1 MFTYDVVSESI
12 RNPHELA
19 AELTRRSEQGWE
31 VVQVVYDG
39 ATWFHAIIRHEGRVG
54 VAPYP
59 GASAPKDLGV
69 DTAVATTAPGAAEAV
84 RDQPLAATVGAMVEA
99 AEARV
104 GSSSASAP
112 TSVTEPAAAPG
123 SQTSSPAASA
133 TDSAVPDVPANWYKD
148 PSGRFELR
156 YWNGTAW
163 TEHVAT
169 GGRQSVDPPKA

>member
-1 MFTYDVVSESI
+1 MYTYDVVSESI

-59 GASAPKDLGV
+59 GASAPKSLGS
-69 DTAVATTAPGAAEAV
+69 DSSSEITTQPSTATVTPAVTATVSAPEATTAQTDTPSVESDTPTTAGDTAAAE
-84 RDQPLAATVGAMVEA
+84 
-99 AEARV
+99 
-104 GSSSASAP
+104 SS
-112 TSVTEPAAAPG
+112 
-123 SQTSSPAASA
+123 
-133 TDSAVPDVPANWYKD
+133 VPEVPANWYKD

>member
-1 MFTYDVVSESI
+1 MYTYDVVSESI

-59 GASAPKDLGV
+59 GASAPKSLGADSSSEITTQPSTTTGTPAV
-69 DTAVATTAPGAAEAV
+69 TATVSAPEADTAQT
-84 RDQPLAATVGAMVEA
+84 D
-99 AEARV
+99 
-104 GSSSASAP
+104 
-112 TSVTEPAAAPG
+112 
-123 SQTSSPAASA
+123 TSSVETDPAASA
-133 TDSAVPDVPANWYKD
+133 AESSVPEVPANWYKD